1 MNRFAK
7 SLAGKGGAAVEFS
20 DVTKIYSTGI
30 CALNNISL
38 KIDKGEF
45 VFIVGKSGSGKSTLM
60 KMIMHEEKPSSGEVI
75 VNGCKMSSIKESQVP
90 FLRRTMGI
98 VFQDFRIVETMN
110 VFDNVAF
117 TLRVV
122 GAKSK
127 EIERRTV
134 QALSFVGLASK
145 AFRYPTELSGGEL
158 QRVGLARALV
168 NSPSIII
175 ADEPT
180 GNVDPKMSYEI
191 VKLFNEINR
200 RGITVVMVT
209 HEHDLVKDF
218 GKRVIMLEH
227 GTIVADDKPRFVFT
241 D

>member
-1 MNRFAK
+1 
-7 SLAGKGGAAVEFS
+7 
-20 DVTKIYSTGI
+20 
-30 CALNNISL
+30 
-38 KIDKGEF
+38 
-45 VFIVGKSGSGKSTLM
+45 
-60 KMIMHEEKPSSGEVI
+60 
-75 VNGCKMSSIKESQVP
+75 
-90 FLRRTMGI
+90 MGI